1 MKKCPQCG
9 REYDLSMSF
18 CLDDGAELLYGPA
31 ADDERATAIL
41 HETEPTSEAKTRAQ
55 IHTTEQT
62 AVLRSGRAARKAG
75 GSFGKHILAISLTL
89 AVILAAG
96 FLGYRY
102 FSASAQ
108 INSIAVMP
116 FVNESGDPDAEYLGD
131 GMTETLI
138 KDLSAIPGVSVKGR
152 SSVFRYKGRE
162 ADARSIGKELGV
174 QAVLFGRV
182 VPRGDQISLSL
193 ELLDADTENVIWS
206 DKYDRSRSDLVT
218 LQSQI
223 AKDLSS
229 KLKAKLSPAVE
240 AKVTRAAAT
249 NAEAYQLYLQ
259 GRYQLNLRTVDSFRK
274 AVEFFRAA
282 IERDPSYAQ
291 AYAGL
296 AEAYAIF
303 PIWSVARPK
312 DAMPQAKAAA
322 QRALELDETIAQA
335 HVALALYLNYFE
347 FDRAGAERAARRA
360 IELEP
365 NYSTGYECLAV
376 DILSPL
382 KRYDEALAAID
393 HAQELDP
400 LSPPIGTNA
409 GWILIDARRFDDA
422 IERLKRVLS
431 VNPNYPY
438 AIYVMAYALDG
449 KGLYEQAAV
458 EYRRSLALNDDPFVK
473 ALLARALAKS
483 GKRDEALA
491 IIAELRSES
500 TKRFVPG
507 YSLAIAY
514 LALGKREE
522 ALESLETDIAERS
535 PFVSYI
541 ACQFMLDDLRSDPRF
556 RQMLRRLNLPE

>member
-473 ALLARALAKS
+473 ALLARTLAKS

-556 RQMLRRLNLPE
+556 RQMLRRINLPE